1 MAETKRDYYEVLG
14 VDRSADD
21 ATLKKAYRQ
30 LAKKYHPDMN
40 PGDAEAEKK
49 FKEASEAYA
58 VLSDPEKRRQY
69 DQFGHA
75 AFEQRGGGAGGF
87 GGFDFNSADMGD
99 IFGDIFG
106 DLFGGSS
113 RRRTSNG
120 PMRGANLRASVRIT
134 FQEAVFGCEKQLELS
149 LKDECETCHGTGAK
163 PGTSP
168 ETCPKCGGRGQVVMT
183 QQSLFGMVQNVTT
196 CPECGGTGKVIK
208 EKCASCG
215 GTGYTSSRKRIK
227 VTIPAAIDNGQ
238 SVRIAGKGEPGR
250 NGGPRGDLLVEVIV
264 QRHPIF
270 QRQDMNIF
278 STAPITFAQAAL
290 GGDVKISTIDGDVV
304 YNVKPGTQTDTKI
317 RLKGKG
323 VPSLRN
329 RSVRGDQY
337 VTLVVQ
343 VPTKLSN
350 EAKEALKAFDAATGG
365 SLGQTEA
372 PKAEPEKEKPKKKG
386 FMDKLKETFED

>member
-14 VDRSADD
+14 VDRNADA
-21 ATLKKAYRQ
+21 ATIKKAYRQ

-40 PGDAEAEKK
+40 PGDKEAEQK
-49 FKEASEAYA
+49 FKEAAEAYS
-58 VLSDPEKRRQY
+58 VLSDDNKRHQY

-75 AFEQRGGGAGGF
+75 AFEQGGGGAGGF
-87 GGFDFNSADMGD
+87 DFNGADMGD

-106 DLFGGSS
+106 DLFGGGS
-113 RRRTSNG
+113 RRRANNG
-120 PMRGANLRASVRIT
+120 PMKGANLRASVRIT
-134 FQEAVFGCEKQLELS
+134 FEEAVFGCEKELELS
-149 LKDECETCHGTGAK
+149 LKDECTNCHGTGAK

-196 CPECGGTGKVIK
+196 CPDCGGTGKIIK
-208 EKCASCG
+208 EKCTSCG
-215 GTGYTSSRKRIK
+215 GTGYTSSRKKIK
-227 VTIPAAIDNGQ
+227 VSIPAGIDNGQ
-238 SVRIAGKGEPGR
+238 CVRIAGKGEPGT
-250 NGGPRGDLLVEVIV
+250 NGGPRGDLLVEVVV

-270 QRQDMNIF
+270 QRQDMNIY
-278 STAPITFAQAAL
+278 STAPMSFAQATL
-290 GGDVKISTIDGDVV
+290 GGDVRISTIDGDVM
-304 YNVKPGTQTDTKI
+304 YNVKPGTQTDTGI

-329 RSVRGDQY
+329 KSVRGDHY

-343 VPTKLSN
+343 VPTKLNN
-350 EAKEALKAFDAATGG
+350 EAKEALKAFDAATGN
-365 SLGQTEA
+365 SLNQQNTDTTKKE
-372 PKAEPEKEKPKKKG
+372 EKPKKKG